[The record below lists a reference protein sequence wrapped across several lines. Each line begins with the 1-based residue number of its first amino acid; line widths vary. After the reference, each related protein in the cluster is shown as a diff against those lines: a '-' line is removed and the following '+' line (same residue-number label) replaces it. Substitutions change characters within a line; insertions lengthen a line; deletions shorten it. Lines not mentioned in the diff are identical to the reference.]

1 MFENQFLVLTLCLWA
16 TCCLSEPVPLVY
28 GDNTTYF
35 RGLLGGL
42 SSIMHVKFVKICLG
56 HVSGQ

>member
-1 MFENQFLVLTLCLWA
+1 MFEDGFLVLMLCLWA
-16 TCCLSEPVPLVY
+16 TCCLSEPVPLVC

-35 RGLLGGL
+35 RGFLGSL
-42 SSIMHVKFVKICLG
+42 SSIMHVKFLRMCLG